1 MGEACSAG
9 RVYVSVTLTEANLA
23 LVTFRLDSVTL
34 AFLVFLLA
42 ISFILCLIIREAIDW
57 WPMVCTPQAFV

>member
-1 MGEACSAG
+1 M
-9 RVYVSVTLTEANLA
+9 TLTEANLA